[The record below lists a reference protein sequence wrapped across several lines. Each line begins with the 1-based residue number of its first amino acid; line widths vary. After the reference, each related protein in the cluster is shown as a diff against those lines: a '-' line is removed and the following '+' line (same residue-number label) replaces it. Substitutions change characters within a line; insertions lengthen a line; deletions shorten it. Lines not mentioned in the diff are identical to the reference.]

1 MRKRIIGFLSFG
13 ATVAVLIAAL
23 KLINW
28 VPSVVEEGFIRQ
40 YKSVEEVQSKL
51 KIKDVYIPSYFPQSF
66 RWPPNTIWAQT
77 KPFTAIV
84 MEFRN
89 QEKGDIGLV
98 ISQVVTGAR
107 FIPESKIRV
116 EQVRERVDDYPLK
129 GRRAVLEVGTGQGD
143 EPCSSISWTE
153 GGYRMTVIMKS
164 APFDLLKIAESMG
177 K

>member
-1 MRKRIIGFLSFG
+1 MRKRIIGFLFFG

-28 VPSVVEEGFIRQ
+28 VPSVVQEGFVRQ

-66 RWPPNTIWAQT
+66 KWPPDTIWAQT

-84 MEFRN
+84 MEFRH
-89 QEKGDIGLV
+89 QETGGIGLV
-98 ISQVVTGAR
+98 ISQVASGAR
-107 FIPESKIRV
+107 FISGNKLRMA
-116 EQVRERVDDYPLK
+116 QVRERVDDYPLK
-129 GRRAVLEVGTGQGD
+129 GRKAVLEVGTGKNG
-143 EPCSSISWTE
+143 EPCSSIAWTE
-153 GGYRMTVIMKS
+153 GKYRLTVVMKS
-164 APFDLLKIAESMG
+164 APFDLLKIAESMV